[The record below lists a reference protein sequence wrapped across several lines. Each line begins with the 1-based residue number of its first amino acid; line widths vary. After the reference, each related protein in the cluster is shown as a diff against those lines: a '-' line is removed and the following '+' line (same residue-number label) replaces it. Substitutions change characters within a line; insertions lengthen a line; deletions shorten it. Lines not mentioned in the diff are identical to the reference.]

1 MIEKPKGWKAKGYAG
16 FTDDDPNFGGF
27 EKDSVSYRD
36 IEECSLKYV
45 ERAALD
51 LPTNSLRELY
61 DAIAGELNKRDGV
74 TFRREAGE

>member
-1 MIEKPKGWKAKGYAG
+1 MTEERKYGWAAKGFAS
-16 FTDDDPNFGGF
+16 FDDPNFGGF
-27 EKDSVSYRD
+27 ESDPVSYRD

-61 DAIAGELNKRDGV
+61 DTIALELNKRDGV